1 MDRKTDRKK
10 IKRLIFDIVL
20 IVGLAILHAL
30 NFQLFVV
37 HNRFAPSGINGIGTM
52 IEYKFGFSMGYFSLI
67 VNIPLCIIAYFFVN
81 KEFALK
87 SFLFT
92 LIYSIAYVSFGKMD
106 LSAFAYDAKGTDV
119 ILPVLAAAIIGGFV
133 YGTVFKRNASSGGT
147 DIIGKLISTRK
158 PEFNFV
164 WVIFCLNIVVAGISY
179 FVYGV
184 KDDTGKIIYDFKPVI
199 LCIIYCF
206 VSSRLGNSLL
216 QGSKQ
221 AIKFEVVTDSPE
233 ELSAEIMNEL
243 KHGVTLTKVTGMYS
257 HNEKAMLTCVVN
269 KHQLNDF
276 QKILEKYPNTFAY
289 ISSINSTFGNFK
301 KIKK

>member
-1 MDRKTDRKK
+1 MDKK
-10 IKRLIFDIVL
+10 IDKKRIKRIVFDVVI
-20 IVGLAILHAL
+20 IVGLAVLHAL

-37 HNRFAPSGINGIGTM
+37 NNRFAPSGINGIGTM
-52 IEYKFGFSMGYFSLI
+52 IEYKLGFSMGYFSLI
-67 VNIPLCIIAYFFVN
+67 VNFPLCIIACIFVN

-92 LIYSIAYVSFGKMD
+92 ITYSIAYVILGKMD
-106 LSAFAYDAKGTDV
+106 LSSFAYDAKGTDV
-119 ILPVLAAAIIGGFV
+119 VLPVLAAAIIGGFV

-147 DIIGKLISTRK
+147 DIIGKLISTKR

-164 WVIFCLNIVVAGISY
+164 WVIFCLNIVVAGVSY
-179 FVYGV
+179 FVYGTV
-184 KDDTGKIIYDFKPVI
+184 DETGKMVYDLKPVI

-206 VSSRLGNSLL
+206 VSSRLGNIIL

-221 AIKFEVVTDSPE
+221 AIKFEVVTDQPE
-233 ELSAEIMNEL
+233 ELSAEIMSEL

-269 KHQLNDF
+269 KHQLTDF